1 MDTLTPAKWPLIKG
15 LLVLLLL
22 YAGLQTARAELKCA
36 NENIMTILDIN
47 ANTPPIVVTNSTP
60 IGTVI
65 HRQTVSFT
73 ARCSLTSLTAGAENV
88 FFKRE
93 DVRNLLGNG
102 LSLYITYKGDR
113 GNTVKAVD
121 SKIAVT
127 NRNAFWGL
135 PSSSWQQI
143 PLEVEFEIV
152 KEQQVGGKIVVVPDS
167 SIIFTIDSRIRGGN
181 HAPFRMRGAN
191 KIDYRAQ
198 TCEILGQ
205 RSFIISLGTVSSAG
219 SSGFGTATGTTSAAK
234 NFSLNLACD
243 VAASGTFK
251 VMMQLDG
258 TLVSGLE
265 NAGVLALSK
274 GSSASGAGIQVL
286 HGGTETPV
294 SFATPW
300 QIGKF
305 PMVGSALSIPFSVR
319 YYQTEHNVRPGEA
332 NGAMTY
338 TISYL

>member
-1 MDTLTPAKWPLIKG
+1 MDSLTPAKWPLIKG

-22 YAGLQTARAELKCA
+22 CVGLQTARAELECE
-36 NENIMTILDIN
+36 NENIITILDIN
-47 ANTPPIVVTNSTP
+47 VNTPPIVVTNSTP

-65 HRQTVSFT
+65 HRQAVSFT
-73 ARCSLTSLTAGAENV
+73 ARCSLNSVAGSPENV

-93 DVRNLLGNG
+93 DVRTLLGNG

-113 GNTVKAVD
+113 GNTVKAID
-121 SKIAVT
+121 TKITVT

-135 PSSSWQQI
+135 SSSHWQQI

-152 KEQQVGGKIVVVPDS
+152 KDQHAGAIVVAPAS
-167 SIIFTIDSRIRGGN
+167 SIIFTIDSRMRGER
-181 HAPFRMRGAN
+181 APFFMRGAN
-191 KIDYRAQ
+191 KIDYRTQ
-198 TCEILGQ
+198 TCEILGP
-205 RSFIISLGTVSSAG
+205 RSFSISLGTVSSAG
-219 SSGFGTATGTTSAAK
+219 SSGFGTATGTISAAK

-251 VMMQLDG
+251 VMLQLDG

-274 GSSASGAGIQVL
+274 GSLSASGAGIQVL

-305 PMVGSALSIPFSVR
+305 PMVGSALSIPFSAR
-319 YYQTEHNVRPGEA
+319 YYQTERIVRPGKA
-332 NGAMTY
+332 DGTMTY